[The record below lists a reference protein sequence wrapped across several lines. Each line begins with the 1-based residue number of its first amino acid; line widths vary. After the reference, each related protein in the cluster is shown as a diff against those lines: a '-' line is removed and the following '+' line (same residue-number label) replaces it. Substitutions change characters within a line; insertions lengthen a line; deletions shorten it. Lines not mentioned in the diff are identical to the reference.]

1 VTTTLERQEH
11 PVPAQKPGEEKNW
24 RVGRA
29 LLLLGVLGMA
39 IGAIVFGG
47 RTVTLRDEKESAV
60 QQATSQGQQKDN
72 VAERAIA
79 VCKGA
84 TPEELAKLNGVGLCV
99 AAAQAK
105 NEPAPTTAAPV
116 PFSVVKSAVDAYMAA
131 NPPAAGPPPAP
142 EVVLQFVRQVYDANK
157 PADGKDGQNGQD
169 GRNARCFDVPDD
181 PACQPKQGAPG
192 VSVVDIQLD
201 DSNGCELVVLFSND
215 TSTRKPVNPA
225 LCGPAAPPTATETQT
240 ETATVTADPPLPLPT
255 S

>member
-157 PADGKDGQNGQD
+157 PADGKTPTDAELLALIRQVYAANPPKDGKDGQNGQD
-169 GRNARCFDVPDD
+169 GRNARCFD
-181 PACQPKQGAPG
+181 G
-192 VSVVDIQLD
+192 VSWWCC
-201 DSNGCELVVLFSND
+201 SR
-215 TSTRKPVNPA
+215 TTPA
-225 LCGPAAPPTATETQT
+225 LA
-240 ETATVTADPPLPLPT
+240 
-255 S
+255 SR